1 MKFLRGE
8 AGEAVAEVVADLSSE
23 NAQGSGTGAVASF
36 LAMFQNVGE
45 EIEVGLHGESLRKGE
60 RVFKRKGLILCP
72 GTTPVLFFLPVA
84 AFFFDIAGPGADSG
98 AAMAAAFSRVRF
110 VGRGIPIVPWFRDGG
125 KLLPGE
131 KTVDFAGRSRCTLI
145 LIPVDETAETQ
156 DEVLLILTSAAGSA
170 NELLDEVFFEDAQ
183 GMRRSSASCL
193 SVSASR

>member
-98 AAMAAAFSRVRF
+98 AAMAAAFFLACVLS
-110 VGRGIPIVPWFRDGG
+110 GEGFR
-125 KLLPGE
+125 L
-131 KTVDFAGRSRCTLI
+131 
-145 LIPVDETAETQ
+145 
-156 DEVLLILTSAAGSA
+156 
-170 NELLDEVFFEDAQ
+170 
-183 GMRRSSASCL
+183 CL
-193 SVSASR
+193 GF